1 MLNDNVDTHN
11 SFKIN
16 KPPHTMAAAGAFN
29 LENEVQVLNKNLAI
43 HKLAID
49 RLMGERTAYIQQIDQ
64 LNQKLANDK
73 KLWETLDKQYNDVIL
88 SLVEQ
93 IKNMDND
100 KAAEEEKNEQYRR
113 QMEREARA
121 TKKLKK
127 RLQQMKKLKRYIMDT
142 NVVLED
148 VLANSDTL
156 LDQID

>member
-1 MLNDNVDTHN
+1 
-11 SFKIN
+11 
-16 KPPHTMAAAGAFN
+16 MAAAGAFN

>member
-1 MLNDNVDTHN
+1 
-11 SFKIN
+11 
-16 KPPHTMAAAGAFN
+16 MAAATTTAFN

-49 RLMGERTAYIQQIDQ
+49 RLMGERTAHLQQIDQ
-64 LNQKLANDK
+64 LTQKLANDK

-100 KAAEEEKNEQYRR
+100 KTAEEEKSEQYRR
-113 QMEREARA
+113 QMEHEARA
-121 TKKLKK
+121 AKKLKK
-127 RLQQMKKLKRYIMDT
+127 RVQQMKKLKRYIMDT

-148 VLANSDTL
+148 VLANSDSL